1 MTGALAAGYPFRL
14 PDGLAALR
22 EAVRL
27 VVGAKDLA
35 LDAVSAETGAGYS
48 HGARSRAAHPAHA
61 APQAHRQP
69 SQRRPADEPP
79 YREAPTQPLPQHRQ
93 PAHAER
99 EPVERRRVGR
109 DGPGRGPG
117 GSGPGD
123 RWQDD
128 ADQEQPGEVWQL
140 VKRVQDGDADAFGL
154 IYDRYID
161 VVFRYVYFRVG
172 SRPLAEDLTSE
183 TFLRAL
189 RRIGGV
195 AWQGRDLG
203 AWLVTIARNLIADH
217 YKSGRYRLEV
227 TTADMLDADSVERS
241 AEGQPESA
249 VLERLTNATLL
260 DAVKKLN
267 PEQQECITLRFL
279 QGLSVTETAHIMG
292 KNDGAIKA
300 LQYRAVRSLGR
311 LLPDGFTP

>member
-14 PDGLAALR
+14 PVGLAALR

-27 VVGAKDLA
+27 VLGAEGLTIVGGIA
-35 LDAVSAETGAGYS
+35 AETRAGY
-48 HGARSRAAHPAHA
+48 GPRSGGAHPAHS
-61 APQAHRQP
+61 APQGHRQP
-69 SQRRPADEPP
+69 TQRRPPDESP
-79 YREAPTQPLPQHRQ
+79 RGQAPERSAGSTPSGSGSSHRW
-93 PAHAER
+93 
-99 EPVERRRVGR
+99 PVEP
-109 DGPGRGPG
+109 DQDQ
-117 GSGPGD
+117 PGD
-123 RWQDD
+123 
-128 ADQEQPGEVWQL
+128 VWQL
-140 VKRVQDGDADAFGL
+140 VRRVQDGDPGAFGL
-154 IYDRYID
+154 IYDRYVD
-161 VVFRYVYFRVG
+161 LVFRYVYFRVG

-227 TTADMLDADSVERS
+227 TTADMLDADPVERG
-241 AEGQPESA
+241 AEGQPEAA